1 MDFDQTYDADKND
14 GSKTDGFEV
23 HAHVSATRDN
33 RIVLALLFALTAL
46 TVGAYRVRLG
56 DANLTVALVIAA
68 VKATLVGTFFMHLKF
83 ERAFNTLVFVGT
95 LAFISVFGDDR
106 HRQPHR
112 ATPAIA
118 QQVGRRIGE
127 IDHRDGARFDYRY
140 QEWAQGVAPEIR
152 ERNGEELRPA
162 AGSAHGA
169 SEGAAAEP
177 AAVEPPA
184 GEPAAPTAPEAP
196 AEH

>member
-95 LAFISVFGDDR
+95 LAFISVFFLFTWNDTGYR
-106 HRQPHR
+106 
-112 ATPAIA
+112 
-118 QQVGRRIGE
+118 GE